1 MFVYPIYEGTLMA
14 NIIFNIAMLLTLS
27 VFFATY
33 PYKNPE
39 KVYSYHIL
47 IGFII
52 GVVGILVML
61 NPFIL
66 EQGVVFDS
74 RSILIVVSGMVFG
87 ILPTFI
93 GSLMMAI
100 FRVLNGGA
108 GLYAGLATIISS
120 TIVGTLWHHFRYT
133 TVLEKRSN
141 INIEFY
147 LVGLLNHVIMLL
159 CMLLMPSSVRVQV
172 FSVMTFPI
180 LVFYPIG
187 TYLLCLL
194 LFSQVYRLNDIAAL
208 RKSEHQF
215 KTIFEKAP
223 IGMSLTNLRT
233 GEIESIN
240 QSYLDILGYSREEVL
255 GHTWAEFTHPEDVK
269 MSNSVTQ
276 RMYTGGEDSLTLDK
290 RFLKKDGSTVWAN
303 LSLCV
308 FPEENLVDINSL
320 CMTVDIT
327 KRKLAE
333 QQILYASTHDALTD
347 LYNRVEFER
356 VISSMPLEG
365 NLPLSVV
372 FSDMNRLKIINEA
385 FGREEGNRILKQ
397 VAVIL
402 QETFPDCSFLFR
414 VGGDEFA
421 LLLPGYT
428 ARECEPRLEVAS
440 EEVSR
445 LRVMDAVAP
454 SISFGLYVVEDAPF
468 DLNEAVQLA
477 EKHLATQKLLDS
489 PQMQGKAVYAI
500 INTLHEKNKREE
512 AHSRRVSELSEQLGR
527 AFGLSERLCT
537 ELRLVGLLHDI
548 GKIAIAENILNKD
561 GKLSPLEWEE
571 MKRHAEIGFRILSSV
586 EDMQALAP
594 YVLAHHE
601 RYDGTGYPKAIR
613 GTTIPLQSRMIAIV
627 DAYDA
632 MTSERTYRKAVSTLE
647 AAKEIKR
654 CAGFQFDPE
663 LAKLFIEQVLV
674 ISYDDL

>member
-1 MFVYPIYEGTLMA
+1 MMVNVL
-14 NIIFNIAMLLTLS
+14 FNIAILLTLS

-33 PYKNPE
+33 PFKNPR
-39 KVYSYHIL
+39 KLYSYHIL
-47 IGFII
+47 VGIVIGI
-52 GVVGILVML
+52 VGILVML

-66 EQGVVFDS
+66 EEGILFDS

-87 ILPTFI
+87 LIPTLI
-93 GSLMMAI
+93 GSGVMALY
-100 FRVLNGGA
+100 RVLVGGA
-108 GLYAGLATIISS
+108 GLYAGLAIIISS

-133 TVLEKRSN
+133 TVLEKRGH

-147 LVGLLNHVIMLL
+147 LVGLVDHAIMLL
-159 CMLLMPSSVRVQV
+159 CMLLIPSSVRSQV
-172 FSVMTFPI
+172 FSVMTFPT
-180 LVFYPIG
+180 LVFYPIE

-194 LFSQVYRLNDIAAL
+194 FFSQAYRLADIAAL
-208 RKSEHQF
+208 KKSEHQF
-215 KTIFEKAP
+215 KTIFERAP
-223 IGMSLTNLRT
+223 IGMSLTNLKT
-233 GEIESIN
+233 GSIESIN
-240 QSYLDILGYSREEVL
+240 QSYLDILGYTREEML
-255 GHTWAEFTHPEDVK
+255 GHTWAEFSHPEDVE
-269 MSNSVTQ
+269 MSTRATQ
-276 RMYTGGEDSLTLDK
+276 RMFLGEEDSFSLDK
-290 RFLKKDGSTVWAN
+290 RFLKKDGSTIWAN
-303 LSLCV
+303 LSLCI
-308 FPEENLVDINSL
+308 FPKEGLEDLNSL

-327 KRKLAE
+327 KRKHAE
-333 QQILYASTHDALTD
+333 QRVLYASTHDALTD
-347 LYNRVEFER
+347 LYDRVEFER
-356 VISSMPLEG
+356 VISTMPMEG

-372 FSDMNRLKIINEA
+372 FADMNRLRIINEA
-385 FGREEGNRILKQ
+385 FGREQGNQILKR
-397 VAVIL
+397 VATIL
-402 QETFPDCSFLFR
+402 QETFSDCASIFR

-428 ARECEPRLEVAS
+428 AKECEPCLEAVV
-440 EEVSR
+440 EEVST
-445 LRVMDAVAP
+445 LRVMGAVAP
-454 SISFGLYVVEDAPF
+454 SISFGLYVVEDASF
-468 DLNEAVQLA
+468 DLNEAVKLA

-489 PQMQGKAVYAI
+489 SQMQGKAVYAI

-527 AFGLSERLCT
+527 AYGLSDRSCI

-601 RYDGTGYPKAIR
+601 HYDGTGYPKALH
-613 GTTIPLQSRMIAIV
+613 GESIPLQSRMISIA

-632 MTSERTYRKAVSTLE
+632 MTSERAYRKAVSAGE

-654 CAGFQFDPE
+654 CAGSQFDPE
-663 LAKLFIEQVLV
+663 LAKLFIEQVLT
-674 ISYDDL
+674 ISYDHL

>member
-1 MFVYPIYEGTLMA
+1 MMVNVL
-14 NIIFNIAMLLTLS
+14 FNIAMLLTLS
-27 VFFATY
+27 VFFTTY
-33 PYKNPE
+33 PFKNPR
-39 KVYSYHIL
+39 KLYSYHIL
-47 IGFII
+47 VGIVI

-66 EQGVVFDS
+66 EEGVVFDS

-87 ILPTFI
+87 LMPTLI
-93 GSLMMAI
+93 GSSMMAV
-100 FRVLNGGA
+100 FRVLSGGS
-108 GLYAGLATIISS
+108 GVYAGLATIITS
-120 TIVGTLWHHFRYT
+120 TVVGVLWHHFRYT
-133 TVLEKRSN
+133 VVLERRSH

-147 LVGLLNHVIMLL
+147 LVGVLDHLIMLL
-159 CMLLMPSSVRVQV
+159 CMMLMPLPVRSQV
-172 FSVMTFPI
+172 FSEMTFPI

-194 LFSQVYRLNDIAAL
+194 LFSQVYRLEDIASL

-233 GEIESIN
+233 GRIQSIN
-240 QSYLDILGYSREEVL
+240 QSYLDILGYTREEML
-255 GHTWAEFTHPEDVK
+255 GHTWAEFSHPEDVQ
-269 MSNSVTQ
+269 MSNQITQ
-276 RMYTGGEDSLTLDK
+276 KMFSGEEDSFVFDK
-290 RFLKKDGSTVWAN
+290 RFLKKDGSTIWAN

-308 FPEENLVDINSL
+308 FPEDAFVDRNSL

-333 QQILYASTHDALTD
+333 KRILYASTHDALTD
-347 LYNRVEFER
+347 LYDRVEFER
-356 VISSMPLEG
+356 VISNMSLEG
-365 NLPLSVV
+365 KLPLSVV
-372 FSDMNRLKIINEA
+372 FADMNRLRIINEA
-385 FGREEGNRILKQ
+385 FGREQGNRILKR
-397 VAVIL
+397 VATL
-402 QETFPDCSFLFR
+402 LRETFPDCPNLFR

-421 LLLPGYT
+421 LLLPGYS
-428 ARECEPRLEVAS
+428 AEECEPRLESVA
-440 EEVSR
+440 EEVSTF
-445 LRVMDAVAP
+445 RVMDAVAP
-454 SISFGLYVVEDAPF
+454 SISFGLYVVEDASF
-468 DLNEAVQLA
+468 DLNEAVKLA

-527 AFGLSERLCT
+527 SYGLSERSCN

-601 RYDGTGYPKAIR
+601 HFDGTGYPKAIR
-613 GTTIPLQSRMIAIV
+613 GESIPLQSRMIAIA
-627 DAYDA
+627 DAFDA
-632 MTSERTYRKAVSTLE
+632 MTSERTYRKAVSAGE
-647 AAKEIKR
+647 AAKEIKK
-654 CAGFQFDPE
+654 CAGTQFDPL
-663 LAKLFIEQVLV
+663 LAKLFIEQVLAL
-674 ISYDDL
+674 SYDPL

>member
-1 MFVYPIYEGTLMA
+1 MMVNVL
-14 NIIFNIAMLLTLS
+14 FNIAMLLTLS
-27 VFFATY
+27 VFFTTY
-33 PYKNPE
+33 PFKNPR
-39 KVYSYHIL
+39 KLYSYHIL
-47 IGFII
+47 VGIVI

-66 EQGVVFDS
+66 EEGVVFDS

-87 ILPTFI
+87 LTPTLI
-93 GSLMMAI
+93 GSGMIAV
-100 FRVLNGGA
+100 FRILKGGA
-108 GLYAGLATIISS
+108 GLYAGLATIITS
-120 TIVGTLWHHFRYT
+120 TMVGVLWHHYRYQI
-133 TVLEKRSN
+133 VLERRRH

-147 LVGLLNHVIMLL
+147 LVGFLDHAIMLL
-159 CMLLMPSSVRVQV
+159 CMLLMPSSVRIHV

-180 LVFYPIG
+180 LVFYPVG

-194 LFSQVYRLNDIAAL
+194 LFSQAYRLADIAAL
-208 RKSEHQF
+208 KKSEQQF

-233 GEIESIN
+233 GEIQRIN
-240 QSYLDILGYSREEVL
+240 QSYLDILGYTREEML
-255 GHTWAEFTHPEDVK
+255 GHTWAEFSHPEDVE
-269 MSNSVTQ
+269 MSNQITQ
-276 RMYTGGEDSLTLDK
+276 KMFSGEEDSFAFDK
-290 RFLKKDGSTVWAN
+290 RFLKKDGSTIWAN

-308 FPEENLVDINSL
+308 FSEDALVDRSSL

-333 QQILYASTHDALTD
+333 KRILYASTHDALTD
-347 LYNRVEFER
+347 LYDRMEFER
-356 VISSMPLEG
+356 IISNMSLEG

-372 FSDMNRLKIINEA
+372 FADMNRLRIINEA
-385 FGREEGNRILKQ
+385 FGREQGNRILKQ
-397 VAVIL
+397 VATL
-402 QETFPDCSFLFR
+402 LRETFPDCSTLFR

-428 ARECEPRLEVAS
+428 AKECEPCLEEVA
-440 EEVSR
+440 ERVSTF
-445 LRVMDAVAP
+445 RVMDAVAP
-454 SISFGLYVVEDAPF
+454 SISFGLYVVEDASF
-468 DLNEAVQLA
+468 DLNEAVKLA

-527 AFGLSERLCT
+527 SFGLSERSCN

-601 RYDGTGYPKAIR
+601 HFDGTGYPKALH
-613 GTTIPLQSRMIAIV
+613 GESIPLQSRMIAIA
-627 DAYDA
+627 DAFDA
-632 MTSERTYRKAVSTLE
+632 MTSERTYRKAVSAGE

-654 CAGFQFDPE
+654 CAGTQLDPL
-663 LAKLFIEQVLV
+663 LAKLFIEQVLAL
-674 ISYDDL
+674 SYDQL

>member
-1 MFVYPIYEGTLMA
+1 MMVNVL
-14 NIIFNIAMLLTLS
+14 FNIAMLLTLS
-27 VFFATY
+27 VFFTTY
-33 PYKNPE
+33 PYKNPR
-39 KVYSYHIL
+39 KLYSYHIL
-47 IGFII
+47 VGIVI

-66 EQGVVFDS
+66 EEGVVFDS

-87 ILPTFI
+87 LTPTLI
-93 GSLMMAI
+93 GSGMMAV
-100 FRVLNGGA
+100 FRILNGGV
-108 GLYAGLATIISS
+108 GLYAGLATIITSAM
-120 TIVGTLWHHFRYT
+120 VGVLWHHYRYQV
-133 TVLEKRSN
+133 VLERRRH

-147 LVGLLNHVIMLL
+147 LVGLVDHAIMLL
-159 CMLLMPSSVRVQV
+159 CMLLMPSPVRIHV

-180 LVFYPIG
+180 LVFYPVG

-194 LFSQVYRLNDIAAL
+194 LFSQAYRLADIAAL
-208 RKSEHQF
+208 KKSEQQF

-233 GEIESIN
+233 GEIQRIN
-240 QSYLDILGYSREEVL
+240 QSYLDILGYTREEML
-255 GHTWAEFTHPEDVK
+255 GHTWAEFSHPEDVQ
-269 MSNSVTQ
+269 MSNQITQ
-276 RMYTGGEDSLTLDK
+276 KMFTGEEDSFIFDK
-290 RFLKKDGSTVWAN
+290 RFLKKDGSTIWAN

-308 FPEENLVDINSL
+308 FSEEDLVDLSSL

-333 QQILYASTHDALTD
+333 KRILYASTHDALTD
-347 LYNRVEFER
+347 LYDRVEFER
-356 VISSMPLEG
+356 VISNMTLEG

-372 FSDMNRLKIINEA
+372 FADMNRLRIINEA
-385 FGREEGNRILKQ
+385 FGREQGNRILKQ
-397 VAVIL
+397 VAVL
-402 QETFPDCSFLFR
+402 LRETFPDCPNLFR
-414 VGGDEFA
+414 AGGDEFA

-428 ARECEPRLEVAS
+428 AEECETCLEDVV
-440 EEVSR
+440 EKVSTF
-445 LRVMDAVAP
+445 RVMDAVAP
-454 SISFGLYVVEDAPF
+454 SISFGLYVVEDASF
-468 DLNEAVQLA
+468 DLNEAVKLA

-527 AFGLSERLCT
+527 AYGLSERSCN

-586 EDMQALAP
+586 EDMQVLAP

-601 RYDGTGYPKAIR
+601 HFDGTGYPKALR
-613 GTTIPLQSRMIAIV
+613 GESIPLQSRMIAIA
-627 DAYDA
+627 DAFDA
-632 MTSERTYRKAVSTLE
+632 MTSERTYRKAVSAVQ
-647 AAKEIKR
+647 AAKEIKK
-654 CAGFQFDPE
+654 CAGTQFDPL
-663 LAKLFIEQVLV
+663 LAKLFIEQVLDF
-674 ISYDDL
+674 SYDQL